1 MDFDDIEEFSAT
13 HKAALVLLLVLVDF
27 LIFWLD
33 LSTGSAISLQPLY
46 VIPVVVAGVLLGNIS
61 LVFLAILSTLLRV
74 EGYRRTAFTGTD
86 FPYLL
91 NIAATFATMLI
102 VGGVVAF
109 ARHFRDRSRT
119 QHLSNVGRRIGNLP
133 RLDE

>member
-1 MDFDDIEEFSAT
+1 MDFDDIENLSAVQ
-13 HKAALVLLLVLVDF
+13 KAALVFLLVLVDF

-61 LVFLAILSTLLRV
+61 LVLLAILSTVLRV

-86 FPYLL
+86 FPYLPNL
-91 NIAATFATMLI
+91 AATFVTMLI
-102 VGGVVAF
+102 VGGVVAL
-109 ARHFRDRSRT
+109 ARHFRERSRT
-119 QHLSNVGRRIGNLP
+119 QHSSNVGRRLGNIP
-133 RLDE
+133 RRED